1 MNYPSTL
8 RRFFSPPTFPGDDE
22 KTRSAYFINIIVLS
36 NIPILLLFIF
46 IRTVTGAE
54 PFGTANLILGAI
66 ITILTIVWFLMKY
79 GRVRFAGY
87 LHITTIWLASTM
99 IALNGSGIRGT
110 AFTSYF
116 VVMLMAGLLLG
127 WRPALG
133 YTVLSILA
141 AFGLA
146 IAENV
151 GVFDYIP
158 GSAVSIA
165 MEGTVLFLFG
175 AIFLYLIISSLQNA
189 VKKANANSEEL
200 RTSNLQLTQLRDDLE
215 IRVRER
221 TSELAHR
228 NDELAIASSQIQR
241 RAAQFEAMAQVARSI
256 TSIRDLQELLPNVAN
271 LINEFYGFY
280 HVGVFL
286 LDEAGEYAVLVASNS
301 PGGRRMLERRHRL
314 KVGEQG
320 IVGSVAGSGEPRI
333 ALNVGA
339 DAVFFN
345 NPDLPETH
353 SEMALPLRSGGKVI
367 GTLDVQS
374 QETGAFTS
382 EDVQTLSL
390 LADQVSLA
398 IENARLFDESN
409 RSLNDLQML
418 MRQSTREAW
427 KRLPE
432 QQRLLGYRYNA
443 LGASPLKES
452 LTLKEPGKGER
463 YEGKAETGTFVVP
476 IELRGEVIGNLVV
489 QSPTG
494 SRWTDDEQDI
504 IRAVA
509 ERVAL
514 SAENA
519 RLFEETTHRAERER
533 LVSEITGKIRSHND
547 PQAMIDTALQEL
559 RSALGASR
567 VDILPKTNG
576 GKETKV

>member
-1 MNYPSTL
+1 MSNPSTL

-54 PFGTANLILGAI
+54 PFGTANLILAAI
-66 ITILTIVWFLMKY
+66 ITILTIVWFLMKN
-79 GRVRFAGY
+79 GRVRSAGY

-133 YTVLSILA
+133 FTVLSILA

-146 IAENV
+146 NAENM
-151 GVFDYIP
+151 GVIDYIP

-165 MEGTVLFLFG
+165 IEGTVLFLFG

-221 TSELAHR
+221 TSELANR
-228 NDELAIASSQIQR
+228 NEELANASSQIQR
-241 RAAQFEAMAQVARSI
+241 RAAQFEALAQVARSI

-271 LINEFYGFY
+271 LINEYYGFY

-409 RSLNDLQML
+409 RTLNDLQML

-432 QQRLLGYRYNA
+432 QQKLLGYRYNA
-443 LGASPLKES
+443 MGASPLEES
-452 LTLKEPGKGER
+452 LSLKEPGTGETADGR
-463 YEGKAETGTFVVP
+463 AETGPFVVP

-519 RLFEETTHRAERER
+519 RLFEETTQRAERER

-547 PQAMIDTALQEL
+547 PQAMIETALQEL
-559 RSALGASR
+559 QNALGASR
-567 VDILPKTNG
+567 VDIVPKTNG